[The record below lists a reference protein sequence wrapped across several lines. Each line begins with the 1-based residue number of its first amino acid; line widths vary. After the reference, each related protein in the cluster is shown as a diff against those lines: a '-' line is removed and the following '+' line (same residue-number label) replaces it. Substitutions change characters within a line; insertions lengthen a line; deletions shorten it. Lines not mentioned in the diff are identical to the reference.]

1 VPDWTDES
9 RSDPGVTFA
18 ELFAWLVGM
27 LLFAVGLRAY
37 LTRRRGRRPG
47 KR

>member
-1 VPDWTDES
+1 MPDWTDGS
-9 RSDPGVTFA
+9 QHDPGITFV
-18 ELFAWLVGM
+18 ELFAWLAGA

-37 LTRRRGRRPG
+37 LTRHRGRRPG